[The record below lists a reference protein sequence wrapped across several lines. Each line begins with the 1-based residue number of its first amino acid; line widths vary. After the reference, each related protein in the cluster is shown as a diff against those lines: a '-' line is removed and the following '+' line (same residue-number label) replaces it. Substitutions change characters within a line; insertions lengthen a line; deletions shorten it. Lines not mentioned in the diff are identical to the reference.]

1 MAARL
6 PKFSLGEGP
15 DRVFNLVAIGLA
27 ALLIVG
33 LCGLGAWA
41 LFLRPKGPTVPA
53 ATPEGTLIAQLTPLA
68 TWTFTPTFTPVRVT
82 PSPTPT
88 NTPVLQPTTPSA
100 AAEMETPTPTSA
112 PTPAETPPEAR
123 QTTPQTGLG
132 FPILVAGLAL
142 AIFILII
149 RRLRTA

>member
-6 PKFSLGEGP
+6 PKLSLGEGP
-15 DRVFNLVAIGLA
+15 DRIFNLVAIGLA
-27 ALLIVG
+27 ALLIIG

-41 LFLRPKGPTVPA
+41 LFLRTKAPVA
-53 ATPEGTLIAQLTPLA
+53 ATPEVTAIAQLTPLA
-68 TWTFTPTFTPVRVT
+68 TLTFTPTFTPVPAL

-88 NTPVLQPTTPSA
+88 NTPVVKLTTPPSVA
-100 AAEMETPTPTSA
+100 GEEEATPT
-112 PTPAETPPEAR
+112 PTPAETPTETP

-142 AIFILII
+142 AIFLLII